1 MWQVLNMEYSAL
13 CCWLLPRSVIWRVF
27 FFINTALGWF
37 FFFEE
42 GSSRAGIGVLFPVVY
57 FVCP

>member
-1 MWQVLNMEYSAL
+1 MLNMEYSAL
-13 CCWLLPRSVIWRVF
+13 RCWLLPRSVIWRIF
-27 FFINTALGWF
+27 FLINTALGCVVF